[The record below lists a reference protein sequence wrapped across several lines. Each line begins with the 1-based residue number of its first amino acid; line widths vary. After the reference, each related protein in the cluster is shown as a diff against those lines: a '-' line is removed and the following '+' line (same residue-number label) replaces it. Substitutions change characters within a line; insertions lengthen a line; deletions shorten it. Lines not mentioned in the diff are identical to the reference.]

1 MKKVGFIGFG
11 NMAQAMAQGFLE
23 YGSTQYE
30 YYACAKNYDKLLIT
44 TSKYGVHACKD
55 SIEVVKNSDI
65 VILAVKP
72 YLIEEVVKPIVSE
85 LEGKMVISVAAGFTY
100 DMYEK
105 ILNSNTAHIS
115 TIPNTPIS
123 VGEGIIVCENKH
135 SLNEEQFNQ
144 FMELFRDV
152 ALVEMVDTH
161 LLSIG
166 GTIGGCT
173 PAYAAMFIEALGD
186 AGVKHGLPRK
196 TAYQLAAK
204 MLVGTGKLYLKEQ
217 KHPGEMK
224 DAVCS
229 PKGTTIKGVAALE
242 RNGFRN
248 AIIEAIDAAEGKL

>member
-1 MKKVGFIGFG
+1 MKVGFIGFG
-11 NMAQAMAQGFLE
+11 NMAQAMVQGFLE
-23 YGSTQYE
+23 FGKMNCE
-30 YYACAKNYDKLLIT
+30 YYACAKNYDKLIENT
-44 TSKYGVHACKD
+44 KKYGVYPCED
-55 SIEVVKNSDI
+55 SKEVVKNSDI
-65 VILAVKP
+65 IILAVKP
-72 YLIEEVVKPIVSE
+72 YLIEEVVKPIFE
-85 LEGKMVISVAAGFTY
+85 DLDNKMVISVAAGWTF

-105 ILNSNTAHIS
+105 ILKSTTAHIS

-123 VGEGIIVCENKH
+123 VGEGIVVCERKH
-135 SLNEEQFNQ
+135 NLNETQFQ
-144 FMELFRDV
+144 YFKDLFKDV

-196 TAYQLAAK
+196 TAYELAAK

>member
-1 MKKVGFIGFG
+1 MKVGFIGFG
-11 NMAQAMAQGFLE
+11 NMAQAMVQGFLE
-23 YGSTQYE
+23 YGHMDKNE
-30 YYACAKNYDKLLIT
+30 VCACAKNYDKLLVNT
-44 TSKYGVHACKD
+44 QKYGIHACKD
-55 SIEVVKNSDI
+55 SKEVVVNSDI
-65 VILAVKP
+65 VVLAVKP
-72 YLIEEVVKPIVSE
+72 YLIEEVVKPLVE
-85 LEGKMVISVAAGFTY
+85 DLDNKMVISVAAGYTF
-100 DMYEK
+100 DMYAK
-105 ILNSNTAHIS
+105 LFKASTSHIS

-123 VGEGIIVCENKH
+123 VGEGIVVCENKH
-135 SLNEEQFNQ
+135 SLNDEQLSI
-144 FMELFRDV
+144 FMDLFKDV

-248 AIIEAIDAAEGKL
+248 AIIEAIDAAEGK

>member
-1 MKKVGFIGFG
+1 MNIGFIGFG
-11 NMAQAMAQGFLE
+11 NMAQAMVKGFIE
-23 YGSTQYE
+23 YGKMNSNLF
-30 YYACAKNYDKLLIT
+30 YACAKDYNKLLNNT
-44 TSKYGVHACKD
+44 NKYGIHACKD
-55 SIEVVKNSDI
+55 ARDVVMNCDI

-72 YLIEEVVKPIVSE
+72 YLIEEVVQSICDD
-85 LEGKMVISVAAGFTY
+85 LENKIVISVAAGYNFEKY
-100 DMYEK
+100 SK
-105 ILNSNTAHIS
+105 ILKSSTAHIS

-135 SLNEEQFNQ
+135 SLNDEQFNV
-144 FMELFRDV
+144 FMNLFKDI
-152 ALVEMVDTH
+152 ALVEFVDTH

-166 GTIGGCT
+166 GTIAGCT

-196 TAYQLAAK
+196 TAYNLAAK
-204 MLVGTGKLYLKEQ
+204 MLAGTGTLYLKEQ

-242 RNGFRN
+242 KNGFRS
-248 AIIEAIDAAEGKL
+248 AIIEAIDAIENK

>member
-1 MKKVGFIGFG
+1 MKIGFIGFG
-11 NMAQAMAQGFLE
+11 NMAQAMVQGFIE
-23 YGSTQYE
+23 YGKMNPNQF
-30 YYACAKNYDKLLIT
+30 YACAKNYDKLLSNT
-44 TSKYGVHACKD
+44 QKYGIHACENSK
-55 SIEVVKNSDI
+55 EVVMNSDI
-65 VILAVKP
+65 IILAVKP
-72 YLIEEVVKPIVSE
+72 YLIEEVVKPICTD
-85 LEGKMVISVAAGFTY
+85 LENKMVISVAAGYNF
-100 DMYEK
+100 EK
-105 ILNSNTAHIS
+105 YNIILRPTTAHIS

-123 VGEGIIVCENKH
+123 VGEGIVVCENKH
-135 SLNEEQFNQ
+135 SLNETQLQ
-144 FMELFRDV
+144 TFMDLFKDV

-166 GTIGGCT
+166 GTIAGCT

-204 MLVGTGKLYLKEQ
+204 VLAGTGSLYLKEQ

-248 AIIEAIDAAEGKL
+248 AIIEAIDAAEGK